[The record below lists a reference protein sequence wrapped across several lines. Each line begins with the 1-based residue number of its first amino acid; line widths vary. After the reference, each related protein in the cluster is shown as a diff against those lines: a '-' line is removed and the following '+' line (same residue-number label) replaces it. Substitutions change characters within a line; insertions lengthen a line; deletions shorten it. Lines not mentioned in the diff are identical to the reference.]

1 MLKSL
6 IINNLAALILFS
18 SVLTAYAAEPVKTS
32 SKGPI
37 RIESDYMK
45 YDGTEKIS
53 KFTGNVVAYD
63 NEMRMTAQAMDVIFD
78 DKNEIKEIY
87 SQGNVK
93 IEKEGLLTLS
103 DKARFYND
111 EKKAVLTSNVR
122 VWQGDNYLE
131 GDRVTLYNE
140 NNRIFVDRGT
150 NKRVK
155 IIIVPKEE
163 KK

>member
-1 MLKSL
+1 MFRFI
-6 IINNLAALILFS
+6 IINSLAVIMFF
-18 SVLTAYAAEPVKTS
+18 AAFATGYSIEAKAS
-32 SKGPI
+32 FKGSI
-37 RIESDYMK
+37 KIESDYMK
-45 YDGTEKIS
+45 YSGDDKVS
-53 KFTGNVVAYD
+53 RFSGNVVVSD
-63 NEMRMTAQAMDVIFD
+63 NEMRMTADSMDVTFGAE
-78 DKNEIKEIY
+78 NEVKEIL

-103 DKARFYND
+103 DKARFFNS
-111 EKKAVLTSNVR
+111 EKKVVLTNNVR

-131 GDRVTLYNE
+131 GDKVTLFSDSNK
-140 NNRIFVDRGT
+140 ILVDRGT

>member
-1 MLKSL
+1 MLRLL
-6 IINNLAALILFS
+6 IINSVAAMVLFS
-18 SVLTAYAAEPVKTS
+18 SVFVCNAEDVKPN

-37 RIESDYMK
+37 KIESDYMK
-45 YDGTEKIS
+45 YNGTEKIS
-53 KFTGNVVAYD
+53 KFSGNVVAYD
-63 NEMRMTAQAMDVIFD
+63 NEMRMTADTMDVIFGED
-78 DKNEIKEIY
+78 NEVKEIF

-103 DKARFYND
+103 EKARFFNA
-111 EKKAVLTSNVR
+111 EKKAVLTNNVR

-131 GDRVTLYNE
+131 GEKVTLYNE
-140 NNRIFVDRGT
+140 NNKIFVDRGT

>member
-1 MLKSL
+1 MMFLSF
-6 IINNLAALILFS
+6 I
-18 SVLTAYAAEPVKTS
+18 SVSFAQEQKVT

-45 YDGTEKIS
+45 YNGTEKIS
-53 KFTGNVVAYD
+53 KFTGHVVAYD
-63 NEMRMTAQAMDVIFD
+63 NEMRMTADTMDVIFD
-78 DKNEIKEIY
+78 ANDEVKEIF

-103 DKARFYND
+103 EKARFYNA
-111 EKKAVLTSNVR
+111 EKMAVLTVNVR

-131 GDRVTLYNE
+131 GEKVTLYNE

-155 IIIVPKEE
+155 IIIVPKEG